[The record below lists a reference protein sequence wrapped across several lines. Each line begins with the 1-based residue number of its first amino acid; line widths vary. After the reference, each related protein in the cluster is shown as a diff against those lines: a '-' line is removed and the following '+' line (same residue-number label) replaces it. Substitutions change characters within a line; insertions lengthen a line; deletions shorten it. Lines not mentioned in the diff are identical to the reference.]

1 MKVVGSCCSAKLA
14 ASSNVMRQALQPVV
28 AIHGVLNQARSLF
41 SDITVAG
48 RESRSA

>member
-14 ASSNVMRQALQPVV
+14 ASSNVMRRVVQPVV
-28 AIHGVLNQARSLF
+28 AIHGLINQTLALVF
-41 SDITVAG
+41 DVTAAG